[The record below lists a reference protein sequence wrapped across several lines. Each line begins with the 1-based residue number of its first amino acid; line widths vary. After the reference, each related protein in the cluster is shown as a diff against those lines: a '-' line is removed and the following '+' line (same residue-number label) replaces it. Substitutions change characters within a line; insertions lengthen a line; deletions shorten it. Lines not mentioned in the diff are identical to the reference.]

1 MAGENTY
8 NYIKP
13 CYATCCVN
21 YNLPYFLPIRRKI
34 VKTFDVKLEINP
46 LSGYFHKLTYEE
58 ENAATQHKYLTK
70 TRFKIIKSNNPVKEM
85 VLYCEIFKCSRVIL
99 FRPIY
104 IDDKAFENFVPLDE
118 YTFHE
123 RGEEK
128 KLLICAESIA
138 HIDDERYKWCVDH
151 MIQ

>member
-13 CYATCCVN
+13 CNATCCVN
-21 YNLPYFLPIRRKI
+21 YHLLCVFPIRREI
-34 VKTFDVKLEINP
+34 VKAFDVQLEINP

-58 ENAATQHKYLTK
+58 ENVANAAQIFDTNK
-70 TRFKIIKSNNPVKEM
+70 RFKIIRSNNPVKEM
-85 VLYCEIFKCSRVIL
+85 VIYYEIFDGSRVIL

-104 IDDKAFENFVPLDE
+104 IDDEAFENFVPLDE

-123 RGEEK
+123 RKEEK
-128 KLLICAESIA
+128 KK
-138 HIDDERYKWCVDH
+138 Y
-151 MIQ
+151 